1 MDEVIEDE
9 EPRVP
14 SVVAREPSA
23 WLNMGN
29 AVGTPITPAMMDEA
43 FKRATARCNLGLED
57 RDVFQ
62 TLASRDMTSS
72 ATNAYYASKA
82 AAVSATRAGVAQ
94 RWLKVKEKVTE
105 KQQQVLQDYA
115 TEFEFDFKGNEPHD
129 HPMASLM
136 RKVDHNLIWSRI
148 PHVPRVVDVGGNP
161 LFYINEGLTNVH
173 VCGGEIDRKDDS
185 RYVWRDMQAKRLI
198 ADGSR
203 SQVSRDMAKAFL
215 AKDAKVVCGKK
226 GQDCPVGGPILLS
239 IHVYDIP
246 LVEWPLIMQK
256 KEAFCV
262 EGCML
267 YSDKILTEKSGTLG
281 LVEARFEV
289 DAAADKFH
297 MAFIDSPAEWYTHS
311 WKSYV
316 MYGTDHNFKVTGV
329 DEYFSY
335 RIIERRADT
344 IFFRILRGRG
354 RLPTEMYQSQRSPSV
369 DLVKVAGF
377 ELNDQTSDSDIL
389 KRKTW
394 HFPKSLWYE
403 MVNYASEEYERGALD
418 FAAMYRYY
426 RTVSVK
432 QTINAVLVVGGD
444 PVGPDELVPLV
455 VHACMAAAAM
465 AALGQ
470 KETRGLTEL
479 AINARHGR
487 WRKTMDKCASLIKS
501 LILCPVLVVTAPMR
515 LLAKVIGK
523 LHYESLRQYLITWE
537 PEVEVVRLPIHRLKY
552 LKIGKS
558 SRFEIDDLASFA
570 KAGAGFDHARALV
583 NNSTLRDR
591 LLGLSRDEDAT
602 ISNSQS
608 RVNTSS
614 ERAST
619 PSVLD
624 TDSGKASLATRT
636 TYYTDKG
643 KNLGNADARRDD
655 IITRERE
662 RLAAIKEHISEIE
675 VTMKATESKCMS
687 AFRFLFSAG
696 VPNKKALITSDDSLF
711 HPDVWEVKRGV
722 LVRSIKGLGREDFSH
737 MAVYSPELAVKSTC
751 IRAVDKSK
759 HVEPETG
766 KKTVNYV
773 IRGSSFTG
781 WVFVND
787 SLNVYNGE
795 EVLDTLKL
803 SLTKSHRYEIT
814 VTQAPPGCGKT
825 YAIKQLM
832 RSDGSDMFA
841 CPVRESA
848 VSTRSEFMEQHPEF
862 EEGKAMMRTVDSYLT
877 NYAKPDVAAIHA
889 DRLMADEVYMTHAG
903 KWYAMA
909 GLLGVEQVLAYGD
922 LKQIPHIPRVEV
934 ANIYTRIVPDIN
946 EYMWLNYRNPPSA
959 IAAWGHLYD
968 NRLRAKSNETGYFD
982 EVKSAVG
989 RTIVPGTVIMCM
1001 YQATKV
1007 ELRKLYQTHL
1017 SKVKIMTA
1025 HESEGK
1031 TFDHVWLHKTDARK
1045 RTDGASLYDAPAHCL
1060 VAASRHRKGFLYVNP
1075 GSPDLISTWVGNS
1088 RDAVRLTAVKD
1099 ISTAGSSY

>member
-1 MDEVIEDE
+1 MDDIVE
-9 EPRVP
+9 EEESQVP
-14 SVVAREPSA
+14 KALVHEPSP
-23 WLNMGN
+23 WLDMGN

-43 FKRATARCNLGLED
+43 FKRATAKCNLGPED

-62 TLASRDMTSS
+62 TLASRDMASS

-148 PHVPRVVDVGGNP
+148 PHIPRAVDVGGNP

-173 VCGGEIDRKDDS
+173 ICGGEIDRKDDS
-185 RYVWRDMQAKRLI
+185 RYVWRDMQAKRLLSDT
-198 ADGSR
+198 AR
-203 SQVSRDMAKAFL
+203 PQVSRDMARAFL
-215 AKDAKVVCGKK
+215 AKDKKFICGMK
-226 GQDCPVGGPILLS
+226 GQDCSVGAPILLS

-246 LVEWPLIMQK
+246 LADWPLIMQK

-267 YSDKILTEKSGTLG
+267 YSDKILTDKSGTLG

-289 DAAADKFH
+289 DAKNDKFH

-316 MYGTDHNFKVTGV
+316 MYGKDCNFKTSGI

-344 IFFRILRGRG
+344 IFFRILRGTG
-354 RLPTEMYQSQRSPSV
+354 KLPTEMYQSQRSPSI
-369 DLVKVAGF
+369 DLVRVAGF
-377 ELNDQTSDSDIL
+377 ELNDRTGESNML

-432 QTINAVLVVGGD
+432 QTINAVLIVGGD

-470 KETRGLTEL
+470 RETRGLTEL
-479 AINARHGR
+479 ALKERGGK
-487 WRKTMDKCASLIKS
+487 WRKTMEKCAALAKS
-501 LILCPVLVVTAPMR
+501 LVLCPVLAVTAPIR
-515 LLAKVIGK
+515 LMARAIGK
-523 LHYESLRQYLITWE
+523 LHFDSLQQYLITWE

-552 LKIGKS
+552 LKLGRS
-558 SRFEIDDLASFA
+558 SRFEMDDLAVFA

-583 NNSTLRDR
+583 KNQGLRDR
-591 LLGLSRDEDAT
+591 LLGLTRGED
-602 ISNSQS
+602 SNADDSHT
-608 RVNTSS
+608 RIGTSS
-614 ERAST
+614 ERTYSLSVPST
-619 PSVLD
+619 D
-624 TDSGKASLATRT
+624 GGKTSFATRT

-643 KNLGNADARRDD
+643 KSLGCADALRDSV
-655 IITRERE
+655 ISRERE
-662 RLAAIKEHISEIE
+662 RLAAIREHISEIE
-675 VTMKATESKCMS
+675 VTMKATESRCMS

-696 VPNKKALITSDDSLF
+696 VPNKKALVTSDDSLF

-722 LVRSIKGLGREDFSH
+722 LVRSIRGLGREDFSH
-737 MAVYSPELAVKSTC
+737 MAVYSPELAIKTTC

-759 HVEPETG
+759 YVDPETG
-766 KKTVNYV
+766 KKSVNYV

-787 SLNVYNGE
+787 SLNVFNGE
-795 EVLDTLKL
+795 EVLDALKL
-803 SLTKSHRYEIT
+803 SLTKPHRYSIT

-832 RSDGSDMFA
+832 RSDGTDMFA

-848 VSTRSEFMEQHPEF
+848 VSTRAEFLEQHPEF
-862 EEGKAMMRTVDSYLT
+862 ENGKTMMRTVDSYLT
-877 NYAKPDVAAIHA
+877 NYARQDVAAIHA

-909 GLLGVEQVLAYGD
+909 GLLGVEEVLAYGD

-934 ANIYTRIVPDIN
+934 ANIYTRVVPDIN
-946 EYMWLNYRNPPSA
+946 EHMWLNYRNPPSA

-968 NRLRAKSNETGYFD
+968 NRLRARSAEIGYFD
-982 EVKSAVG
+982 EVKSATG

-1007 ELRKLYQTHL
+1007 ELRKLYKTDL
-1017 SKVKIMTA
+1017 SKVRIMTA

-1031 TFDHVWLHKTDARK
+1031 TFDYVWLHKTDARK

-1060 VAASRHRKGFLYVNP
+1060 VAASRHRKGFLYVNY
-1075 GSPDLISTWVGNS
+1075 GSPDLISTWVKNS
-1088 RDAVRLTAVKD
+1088 RDPVRLSAVKD
-1099 ISTAGSSY
+1099 ICTAGSGY